1 MNKDCGRS
9 IAHMH
14 IALHT
19 HMPVARKWLFAC
31 VLPPFLHGLVLVQF
45 VLDAFAVLDFFELK
59 ADADKQQRA
68 LRGLPSA
75 IMCADSAD

>member
-1 MNKDCGRS
+1 MTFC
-9 IAHMH
+9 M
-14 IALHT
+14 
-19 HMPVARKWLFAC
+19 C
-31 VLPPFLHGLVLVQF
+31 PPPPLSHGLVLVQF
-45 VLDAFAVLDFFELK
+45 LLLAAVLDFFELK